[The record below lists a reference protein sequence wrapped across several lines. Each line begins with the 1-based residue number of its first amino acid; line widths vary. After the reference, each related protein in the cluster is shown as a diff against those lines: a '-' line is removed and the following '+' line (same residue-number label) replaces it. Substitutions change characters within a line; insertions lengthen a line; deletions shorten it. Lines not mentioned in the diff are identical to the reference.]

1 MQEKQQSVRFHT
13 PRHRWPSLCLQTRL
27 RCIQTSHLGS
37 LLLSHMASLV
47 RMKQEEKG
55 LRVWQL
61 IMTSWT
67 PFLTERAVLHGLD
80 ILTLPAGPLTYLV
93 PQKKKKK
100 KGHTGVFKN
109 YTPPPPPPPPRRLP
123 GKPVICYTDWVFRH
137 SMNIS
142 SRHAVVES
150 K

>member
-1 MQEKQQSVRFHT
+1 MQEKQQSVRFLT
-13 PRHRWPSLCLQTRL
+13 PRHRRPSLCLQTRL

-61 IMTSWT
+61 IMTSWKL
-67 PFLTERAVLHGLD
+67 FLHWCAVHQRLD
-80 ILTLPAGPLTYLV
+80 IINLSAGLLIILV
-93 PQKKKKK
+93 PQKK
-100 KGHTGVFKN
+100 KGHTGVFKK
-109 YTPPPPPPPPRRLP
+109 YTLP
-123 GKPVICYTDWVFRH
+123 VVFQGHQWFATLDWVFRH